1 MAGFD
6 MGSAWHWARE
16 LHERAI
22 GPGARVIDATLG
34 GGGDTQALCE
44 LVGAEGR
51 VYGFDIQPDAVR
63 RTRARLD
70 EAGLA
75 GRAELICASHARM
88 EEYVHEPVDAVLFNL
103 GWLPGGDKSVTTLTD
118 STLSAVNAA
127 LRLLRPGG
135 LLTICVYPGH
145 AEGAREREALID
157 WAKSLDEKRFDAMLK
172 TYLNQS
178 NDPPLLIAVKK
189 KKTRRKCEGK

>member
-34 GGGDTQALCE
+34 GGGDTLALCE

-75 GRAELICASHARM
+75 ERAELICASHARM

-145 AEGAREREALID
+145 AEGARELEALLD
-157 WAKSLDEKRFDAMLK
+157 WAAHLDGRAYQAMARR
-172 TYLNQS
+172 YLNQPA
-178 NDPPLLIAVKK
+178 NTPVLLAV
-189 KKTRRKCEGK
+189 TRIR